1 MLLSTQEDI
10 MFNRLFGKN
19 DSKEELKQLKLDIK
33 MLNETNEE
41 LVKKLKDANLAL
53 TNQSDYTDKLKDRV
67 NDLKLQLEKYTS
79 LNEESMG
86 LVCTTE
92 LSISPKPVVKKPVV
106 KKQDLKLLESFEK
119 QLNSCNLNC
128 RGGCKVLAP
137 KTGKVEDRLFA
148 SRKEAEKLVK
158 DFKSGKLILV
168 E

>member
-1 MLLSTQEDI
+1 

-119 QLNSCNLNC
+119 QLNSCNLNF
-128 RGGCKVLAP
+128 RG
-137 KTGKVEDRLFA
+137 
-148 SRKEAEKLVK
+148 
-158 DFKSGKLILV
+158 
-168 E
+168 